1 MRSNRNI
8 QLVRKARRAN
18 AQDESDYVQE
28 PACTLPVQEYS
39 TDEGSRMFCCIDET
53 FKEPSYYREVVQALL
68 VAGEDAEVTFLV
80 NSPGG
85 DYEGLL
91 HIASAIHSSKAR
103 TVAHITGR
111 AASCASMLPL
121 LCDEIVVSP
130 YAEMFIH
137 FIEVGTGK
145 ENITRNLDMLK
156 NMQAGCEDNFRLFY
170 RGFLSEDELQHV
182 FRGGT
187 YTFNSSEITR
197 RLKQRQQLE

>member
-1 MRSNRNI
+1 MWSNRNI
-8 QLVRKARRAN
+8 QVVRKAN
-18 AQDESDYVQE
+18 EQDGSDYVQE
-28 PACTLPVQEYS
+28 AVCTLPVHEYS
-39 TDEGSRMFCCIDET
+39 TDEGARMFCCIDET
-53 FKEPSYYREVVQALL
+53 FKAPSYYREVVQALL
-68 VAGEDAEVTFLV
+68 VAGEDTEVTFLV

-121 LCDEIVVSP
+121 LCDEVIVSP

-137 FIEVGTGK
+137 FIEAGIDTD
-145 ENITRNLDMLK
+145 NITRSLDLLK
-156 NMQAGCEDNFRLFY
+156 HMQTGCEDNFRLIY
-170 RGFLSEDELQHV
+170 KGFLSEDELQHV
-182 FRGGT
+182 FHGGT

-197 RLKQRQQLE
+197 RLRQRQQLE

>member
-1 MRSNRNI
+1 MRIFSARILLGLWLSCTTISDLGVLTTSEVIMQSNRNI
-8 QLVRKARRAN
+8 RGVRKARCAN
-18 AQDESDYVQE
+18 AQEESDYVQE

-68 VAGEDAEVTFLV
+68 VAEEDTEVTFIV

-91 HIASAIHSSKAR
+91 HLASAIHSSKAR

-121 LCDEIVVSP
+121 LCDEVIVSP

-137 FIEVGTGK
+137 FIETGIDTD
-145 ENITRNLDMLK
+145 NVTRNLDILK
-156 NMQAGCEDNFRLFY
+156 N
-170 RGFLSEDELQHV
+170 LS
-182 FRGGT
+182 
-187 YTFNSSEITR
+187 
-197 RLKQRQQLE
+197 